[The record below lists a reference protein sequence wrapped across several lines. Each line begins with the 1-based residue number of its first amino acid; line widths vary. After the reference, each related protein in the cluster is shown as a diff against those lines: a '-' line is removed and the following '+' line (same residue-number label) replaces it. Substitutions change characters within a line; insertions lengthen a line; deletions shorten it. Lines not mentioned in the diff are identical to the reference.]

1 VAWDDSGNAAD
12 ADINCCIDEVT
23 PLLPFL
29 VLSSDQPAH
38 AELASDLQN
47 KVTAFRKKIQISVDK
62 VWEGKEA
69 VEAARHRAMFGDLAA
84 GDGLSAGMVDAL
96 SKWREK
102 EGLAAGPTVAVD
114 GGGRPA
120 DGVEGVKLQTKPV
133 LAAWRGC
140 DVFC

>member
-1 VAWDDSGNAAD
+1 
-12 ADINCCIDEVT
+12 
-23 PLLPFL
+23 LPFL

-47 KVTAFRKKIQISVDK
+47 KVTAFRNKIQISVDK
-62 VWEGKEA
+62 AWEGKED
-69 VEAARHRAMFGDLAA
+69 VEAARHRAMYGDLAA
-84 GDGLSAGMVDAL
+84 ADGLSAGMEDAL
-96 SKWREK
+96 AKWREK
-102 EGLAAGPTVAVD
+102 EGMAAGPTVAVD